1 MWSFKKTTSVFVL
14 ILILLVPIS
23 CGFKPLYS
31 QLKDQPY
38 VLGTLQISKIAGK
51 EGYHLRE
58 ALIKRFGEPKKE
70 AYNLHLTIET
80 TKLNEVIT
88 PSNEITSYRLIMI
101 AKYSITTKNGVEV
114 LPIQK
119 SIARTGFGSASNSTG
134 YKTQIA
140 EEAAKK
146 RLALKIAEEI
156 STRLLILS
164 EKWLQ

>member
-1 MWSFKKTTSVFVL
+1 MWSFKKTTTFP
-14 ILILLVPIS
+14 ILTIILSIQIS
-23 CGFKPLYS
+23 CGFKPLHS
-31 QLKDQPY
+31 QLKNQPDI
-38 VLGTLQISKIAGK
+38 LGTLHISEIAGI
-51 EGYHLRE
+51 EGYYLRE
-58 ALIKRFGEPKKE
+58 ELVKRFGMPDKD
-70 AYNLHLTIET
+70 AYILHLNIET

-88 PSNEITSYRLIMI
+88 PNNEITSYRLIMI
-101 AKYSITTKNGVEV
+101 ANYSIKTKNGVQM
-114 LPIQK
+114 LPMQK

-146 RLALKIAEEI
+146 RLALKIGEEI